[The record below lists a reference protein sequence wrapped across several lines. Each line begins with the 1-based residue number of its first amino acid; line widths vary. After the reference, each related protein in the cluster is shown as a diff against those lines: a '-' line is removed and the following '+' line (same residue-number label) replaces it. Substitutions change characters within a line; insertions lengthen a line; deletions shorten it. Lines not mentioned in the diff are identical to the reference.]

1 MLPQQENPEPS
12 TSSYGEGLF
21 GLTYQEMDSP
31 ENSKTI
37 ADRLTKERY
46 QIPQVPTAYKNGRQW
61 HIRTLPK
68 PAYLAR
74 RPCRLPAQHGAV
86 GDGRPL
92 LHKSASA
99 SGSARQD
106 PERDRT
112 SYKLKA
118 PPHLVD
124 IFSPDD
130 GHVATTLAELVASS
144 EADEEPMSDISAPV
158 ITPSTSDEDPDP
170 DPDPDPDSEGPTKVG
185 QETGLLY
192 IRDWKSALSYKHG
205 PLTDPDYVAVSL
217 SAASRPP
224 NNPMKWR
231 DRIEE
236 RNTYQ
241 GL

>member
-1 MLPQQENPEPS
+1 
-12 TSSYGEGLF
+12 
-21 GLTYQEMDSP
+21 MDSP
-31 ENSKTI
+31 EDSKTI

-46 QIPQVPTAYKNGRQW
+46 QIPQVPTAYNNGRQW
-61 HIRTLPK
+61 HSRTRPE
-68 PAYLAR
+68 PAYLAH
-74 RPCRLPAQHGAV
+74 RPRRLPAQHGAV
-86 GDGRPL
+86 GDGLPL
-92 LHKSASA
+92 PQKSASA

-112 SYKLKA
+112 PYKLKGS
-118 PPHLVD
+118 PHLVD
-124 IFSPDD
+124 IFPPDD
-130 GHVATTLAELVASS
+130 GHLATTLAELVASS
-144 EADEEPMSDISAPV
+144 DADEEPMSDISAPV
-158 ITPSTSDEDPDP
+158 ITPSTSDE
-170 DPDPDPDSEGPTKVG
+170 DPDPDSEGPTKVG

-205 PLTDPDYVAVSL
+205 PLTDPDYVAVSW